1 MVLFNGFIDFI
12 KAVYYPIEKWGSV
25 HVRPIFD
32 FLHPHFDTI
41 FYILLF
47 IAAIISAIYIFFSVL
62 SIVRN
67 YTYPE
72 KKFIASKAPFVT
84 IQIPTRNEIIAL
96 RCARKCL
103 SFDYPK
109 DRYEILIGDDSNKID
124 VSDEIDTFVSEHKE
138 HIKVIRRAENIG
150 FKPGNLNNLLKHSK
164 GDIIVVFD
172 SDFAPEKDF
181 LKRIVTPFIYDKDV
195 AAVQAKWSF
204 FNGSQNIVTILAS
217 TIQQIVHYIF
227 LPIMGKSEAAFIC
240 GSAEAVRRSY
250 LEEYG
255 GWRAGSLT
263 EDIDYSLRLHSQNKK
278 IVYLSELRCKNE
290 LPSTL
295 KDLSKQQMRWA
306 YGVVSAYK
314 NHAIAILK
322 SKISAKSKAISFIM
336 AFGYLTPI
344 FILLL
349 TSFGIFSFITATPAP
364 LDIPKFSFET
374 VRNIILTAGLISASL
389 VALFKAKEVR
399 FFPRML
405 GAAFSVGFVITYYV
419 NKGIFKA
426 LFNRPM
432 QWYLLKKSQDYKAG

>member
-1 MVLFNGFIDFI
+1 MVLFNGFINLI
-12 KAVYYPIEKWGSV
+12 KEVYYPLERWGSI

-32 FLHPHFDTI
+32 FLHPIFDNI
-41 FYILLF
+41 FYVLLLL
-47 IAAIISAIYIFFSVL
+47 ASIISAIYIFFAL
-62 SIVRN
+62 KSIVKN
-67 YTYPE
+67 YAYPE
-72 KKFIASKAPFVT
+72 KSFDASKAPFVT

-109 DRYEILIGDDSNKID
+109 GKYEILIGDDSND
-124 VSDEIDTFVSEHKE
+124 PAVSKEIDSFVSEHKD

-150 FKPGNLNNLLKHSK
+150 FKPGNLNNMLKHSNGK
-164 GDIIVVFD
+164 IIVVFD
-172 SDFAPEKDF
+172 SDFAPERDF

-204 FNGSQNIVTILAS
+204 LNGNQNIVTVLAS

-250 LEEYG
+250 LDEYG

-263 EDIDYSLRLHSQNKK
+263 EDIDYSLRIHSQNKK
-278 IVYLSELRCKNE
+278 IVYLSELKCPNE

-314 NHAIAILK
+314 HHALAILRSKLSLK
-322 SKISAKSKAISFIM
+322 SKSISFIM

-349 TSFGIFSFITATPAP
+349 TSFGILSFITAAPAP

-374 VRNIILTAGLISASL
+374 IRNIILTAGLISASL
-389 VALFKAKEVR
+389 VALLKAKEVR

-405 GAAFSVGFVITYYV
+405 AAAFSVGFVITYYV

-426 LFNRPM
+426 LFNMPM
-432 QWYLLKKSQDYKAG
+432 QWYLLKKSQDYKTG

>member
-1 MVLFNGFIDFI
+1 MTLFSGFINFI
-12 KAVYYPIEKWGSV
+12 KDTYYLFERWGSV
-25 HVRPIFD
+25 HVRPILD
-32 FLHPHFDTI
+32 FLHPTFDNI
-41 FYILLF
+41 FYVLLL
-47 IAAIISAIYIFFSVL
+47 AATIISLVYIFFSVK
-62 SIVRN
+62 SIIKN
-67 YTYPE
+67 YSYKE
-72 KKFIASKAPFVT
+72 KNFDVSRAPSVT

-109 DRYEILIGDDSNKID
+109 EKYEILIGDDSNDVKI
-124 VSDEIDTFVSEHKE
+124 SNEIDSFVSKHKDMV
-138 HIKVIRRAENIG
+138 KVIRRDENIG
-150 FKPGNLNNLLKHSK
+150 FKPGNLNNMLKYSK
-164 GDIIVVFD
+164 GEVLVIFD
-172 SDFAPEKDF
+172 SDFVPEKDF
-181 LKRIVTPFIYDKDV
+181 LKRIITPFIYDRNV

-204 FNGSQNIVTILAS
+204 LNGSQNIVTVLAS

-263 EDIDYSLRLHSQNKK
+263 EDIDYSLRMHSQNKK
-278 IVYLSELRCKNE
+278 IVYLSELKCKNE

-314 NHAIAILK
+314 HHAINILFSKLSFK
-322 SKISAKSKAISFIM
+322 SKSISFIM

-349 TSFGIFSFITATPAP
+349 TSFGILSFITATPAP
-364 LDIPKFSFET
+364 LDIPKFSIET
-374 VRNIILTAGLISASL
+374 IRNIILTAGLISASL
-389 VALFKAKEVR
+389 VALLKSKEIR
-399 FFPRML
+399 FFPKML

-426 LFNRPM
+426 LFNMPM
-432 QWYLLKKSQDYKAG
+432 QWYLLKKSQDYKTD